1 MMKIRRVVTG
11 QDSTGKAVFISDG
24 LAPRATDFVDIPGH
38 GIAQLWVTPCS
49 PQIFDVPED
58 LTQLQGSLIPGVGE
72 TSLLAVS
79 FPPDSVMAS
88 PLDPQRAF
96 NEMAVALPGLI
107 DCFEAEHPGM
117 HKTPTIDY
125 GVLLEGEL
133 WLELDNGEQ
142 RLIHPGD
149 VVIQNGTRH
158 AWRNKSPHLAKAIFF
173 MVGGTCA

>member
-1 MMKIRRVVTG
+1 MQIRRIVTG
-11 QDSTGKAVFISDG
+11 HDLSGQAVFVADG
-24 LAPRATDFVDIPGH
+24 AARRATDFVDIPGH
-38 GIAQLWVTPCS
+38 GMAQLWATSCPPRLS
-49 PQIFDVPED
+49 ETPED

-88 PLDPQRAF
+88 PVDPQRAF
-96 NEMAVALPGLI
+96 NEMAVALPGLF

-142 RLIHPGD
+142 RVIRPGD

-158 AWRNKSPHLAKAIFF
+158 AWRNKSQHSAKAIFF
-173 MVGGTCA
+173 MVGASNR

>member
-1 MMKIRRVVTG
+1 MQIRRIVTG
-11 QDSTGKAVFISDG
+11 HDSRGQSVFVADG
-24 LAPRATDFVDIPGH
+24 AAPRATDFVDLPGH
-38 GIAQLWVTPCS
+38 GVAQLWATPS
-49 PQIFDVPED
+49 PPRLSEMPQD
-58 LTQLQGSLIPGVGE
+58 LTQMQGSLIPGVGG

-79 FPPDSVMAS
+79 FPPDSVMAA

-96 NEMAVALPGLI
+96 EQMAAALPGLFE
-107 DCFEAEHPGM
+107 CFEAAHPGM

-142 RLIHPGD
+142 RLVRAGD

-158 AWRNKSPHLAKAIFF
+158 AWRNKSEQPAKALFF
-173 MVGGTCA
+173 MLGAGDS

>member
-1 MMKIRRVVTG
+1 MQVRRIVTG
-11 QDSTGKAVFISDG
+11 HDSQGQAIFISDG
-24 LAPRATDFVDIPGH
+24 AAPRATDFADIPGH
-38 GIAQLWVTPCS
+38 GMAQLWTTPDQPRLS
-49 PQIFDVPED
+49 EAPED
-58 LTQLQGSLIPGVGE
+58 LTRLQGSLIPGVGG

-79 FPPDSVMAS
+79 FPPDSVMAA

-96 NEMAVALPGLI
+96 EQMAAALPGLFE
-107 DCFEAEHPGM
+107 CFEADHPGM

-142 RLIHPGD
+142 RLVRAGD

-158 AWRNKSPHLAKAIFF
+158 AWRNKSEQPAKAIFF
-173 MVGGTCA
+173 MLGASNS